1 MKLIL
6 FVFTFFSLNIN
17 SGLNIHHPDLNV
29 HHPDLQLYRRL
40 MDQSVENKDTANLF
54 YEKLKAISEDADPSI
69 LGFKAMSEFMLCKH
83 LFNPVS
89 RLSHFNK
96 GKNLLEKAIQRNSL
110 DPELLYFRLSTQSN
124 IPAMLRYN
132 SNIKADKQFLLTYLK
147 NGAGSELEE
156 NPVYQRIKAYLLINQ
171 FCTVQEKELIK
182 NL

>member
-6 FVFTFFSLNIN
+6 PVFICFSLY
-17 SGLNIHHPDLNV
+17 IHHPDLQV
-29 HHPDLQLYRRL
+29 YRKL
-40 MDQSVENKDTANLF
+40 LDQSVANKETANVF
-54 YEKLKAISEDADPSI
+54 YAKLKSVSDDADPAL

-89 RLSHFNK
+89 RISHFNK
-96 GKNLLEKAIQRNSL
+96 GKSLLEKAIQRNSS

-132 SNIKADKQFLLTYLK
+132 SNIKADKQFLLAYLK
-147 NGAGSELEE
+147 KGAGSDLEDD
-156 NPVYQRIKAYLLINQ
+156 PVYQRIKSYLLINQ
-171 FCTVQEKELIK
+171 YCTVQEKELIK

>member
-6 FVFTFFSLNIN
+6 TIFIFFSW
-17 SGLNIHHPDLNV
+17 SA
-29 HHPDLQLYRRL
+29 HHPDLQVYRKL
-40 MDQSVENKDTANLF
+40 LDQSVANKDTANLF
-54 YEKLKAISEDADPSI
+54 YAKLKNVTADSDPAL

-89 RLSHFNK
+89 RISHFNK
-96 GKNLLEKAIQRNSL
+96 GKSLLEKAIQRNST

-132 SNIKADKQFLLTYLK
+132 SNIKADKQFLLAYLK
-147 NGAGSELEE
+147 KGAGSDLEDD
-156 NPVYQRIKAYLLINQ
+156 PVYQRIRSYLLINQ
-171 FCTVQEKELIK
+171 YCTVQEKELIK